1 MIAPMGE
8 GHPGAL
14 QAESTGIGLVDTF
27 CGACVARKT
36 NPGAHPGEPCSA
48 PLLSSVVFSLW
59 GGSRGRQPG
68 EASRMPSEPKYT
80 YLWPRSGLSRLLGHS
95 TAHLG
100 RRQRDASPGG
110 HFPGNARPKA
120 GRVPAFR
127 ALRSHA
133 RALGV
138 DVHQASGAPFDLLQ
152 EVGYNLRH
160 YYYPLIGAKD
170 KPQHLGGV

>member
-100 RRQRDASPGG
+100 RRRRDAAQGA
-110 HFPGNARPKA
+110 FPGKCPTKGGQGA
-120 GRVPAFR
+120 GFPR
-127 ALRSHA
+127 ARSHT

-138 DVHQASGAPFDLLQ
+138 DVPQASGAPFDLLQ